1 VCSDRKDFLF
11 FLWEIGNAWRVFFY
25 GGVKEEEILEKLFL
39 FQESFALLV
48 VF

>member
-1 VCSDRKDFLF
+1 MRGAF
-11 FLWEIGNAWRVFFY
+11 FFY